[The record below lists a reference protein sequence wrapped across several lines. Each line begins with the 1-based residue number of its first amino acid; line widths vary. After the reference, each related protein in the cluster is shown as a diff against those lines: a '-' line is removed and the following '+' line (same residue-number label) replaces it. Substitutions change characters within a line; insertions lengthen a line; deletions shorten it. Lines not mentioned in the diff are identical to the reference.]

1 MDYENQNY
9 GKEFSMKLKNILSYI
24 YALAL
29 VVLLSSMAFPQS
41 TPSEDEQYLAF
52 ATTMPELEGGMPGL
66 VSKIKYPTVAK
77 QTNLEGKVY
86 AMAYVDEKGNVD
98 KVKIIKSLGGGC
110 DEEVVRV
117 LGVSKFKPGQQEGKP
132 VKVKT
137 TVSVAFKIK

>member
-1 MDYENQNY
+1 
-9 GKEFSMKLKNILSYI
+9 MKRRVFSYI
-24 YALAL
+24 YAVAL
-29 VVLLSSMAFPQS
+29 VVLLSSLAFSQS
-41 TPSEDEQYLAF
+41 TPSEEEQYLAF
-52 ATTMPELEGGMPGL
+52 ATTMPELEGGMPEL
-66 VSKIKYPTVAK
+66 VKKIKYPAVAK
-77 QTNLEGKVY
+77 QANIEGKVY